1 MNVRGVLLDLD
12 GTLYIGNSLLSGAAD
27 AIGELRARGIP
38 FLFATNTTRLSR
50 TGLRERLLR
59 LGIEATPDR
68 IHTGLIAA
76 AAWLRTSGHRRVLPL
91 LVDSAMQD
99 LGDLEVIRPSGTDR
113 ADAVLVGDLGDK
125 CSYELLNRA
134 FRELMEGAALVAVNR
149 NRYWRTETGLSLD
162 AGPFVIALEYAAGVS
177 ATIVGKPSR
186 SFFEAAASSLGLPPS
201 EIAMVGDDIAGDV
214 GGAQE
219 AGLIGVL
226 VRTGKFREQDLA
238 GEVQPDYVLDSIAEL
253 SRVFA

>member
-1 MNVRGVLLDLD
+1 MSVRGVLLDLD
-12 GTLYIGNSLLSGAAD
+12 GTLYVGNSSLPGAGD
-27 AIGELRARGIP
+27 AIAELRARNIP

-50 TGLRERLLR
+50 ARLCERLSR
-59 LGIEATPDR
+59 FGIEATSDQ

-76 AAWLRTSGHRRVLPL
+76 GAWLRSQGTRRVFPL
-91 LVDSAMQD
+91 LVASAMED
-99 LGDLEVIRPSGTDR
+99 LGDLEIIRPSGTDR
-113 ADAVLVGDLGDK
+113 VDAVLVGDLGDEW
-125 CSYELLNRA
+125 SYELLNRA
-134 FRELMEGAALVAVNR
+134 FRHLMEGAALVAVNR

-162 AGPFVIALEYAAGVS
+162 AGPFVTALEYAAGVS

-201 EIAMVGDDIAGDV
+201 EIAMVGDDIGGDV
-214 GGAQE
+214 EGAQE

-238 GEVQPDYVLDSIAEL
+238 GEIQPDCVLDSIAEL
-253 SRVFA
+253 PRLFA